1 MQGRGQREL
10 ILRAGGCDD
19 GALEPKEHGG
29 TGRKSLALPKEESSN
44 LVLSSVVATG

>member
-19 GALEPKEHGG
+19 GALEPKEHGAQA
-29 TGRKSLALPKEESSN
+29 GRAWLSPKKNRLILCSP
-44 LVLSSVVATG
+44 VW